1 MEESSHKQLKN
12 LSSKAEALYSLYP
25 FESWHRRTKEELSSA
40 RQENHQVVVS
50 CSGGADSIFS
60 LLLIHHYL
68 NGSQHCIHVNHGVR
82 GKNSDKDASFV
93 KEFCDK
99 INCESSIL
107 SLQAPDD
114 SNEGFLRDKRMQ
126 IIGLELERMGA
137 KYLVQGHQKDDIAE
151 SFLWRLSRGA
161 SPSGL
166 CSPKPVQKH
175 GDTIFLRPFLTASRA
190 EIRNC
195 LKELAIPW
203 REDETNH
210 SARYLRNR
218 IRAQVLPQWKACIDR
233 ELLKGVESSR
243 DLIEEQNDAMQ
254 VWILDSYNHCIKG
267 KDLSIEELQK
277 EPIAVQRGVL
287 SEWLS
292 ISKIEFTH
300 QNLSE
305 IIKLIP
311 AKEKMKFNLGDNTW
325 VEQDSNLLKLLIPVK
340 DAKAFPAN
348 SFTYDSVL
356 FLPDQSSITVR
367 KDFTQTDFENF
378 KKQKKVDPR
387 FEAWICSGKIKSS
400 FFVARSKKEN
410 DRYQKLGSKG
420 SKKVA
425 KLIIDQKIPSYTRN
439 SLPLI
444 LNQLGEILWIPG
456 FPPSEKYKV
465 DHHSTKVIRLT
476 YSPSPT

>member
-1 MEESSHKQLKN
+1 MEESSHKNLRD
-12 LSSKAEALYSLYP
+12 LSSKAETLYSLYP
-25 FESWHRRTKEELSSA
+25 FENWHHRTKEELSSA

-82 GKNSDKDASFV
+82 GENSEKDASFV

-107 SLQAPDD
+107 SLQIPVD
-114 SNEGFLRDKRMQ
+114 SNEGFLRDKRKQ
-126 IIGLELERMGA
+126 IIRLELERMGA

-151 SFLWRLSRGA
+151 SFLWRLSRGS

-175 GDTIFLRPFLTASRA
+175 GNTIFLRPFLTASRA

-195 LKELAIPW
+195 LKQLAIPW
-203 REDETNH
+203 REDETNN
-210 SARYLRNR
+210 SPRYLRNR
-218 IRAQVLPQWKACIDR
+218 IRAQVLPQWKSCIDR
-233 ELLKGVESSR
+233 ELLRGVESSR

-254 VWILDSYNHCIKG
+254 VWILDSYNHCVKG
-267 KDLSIEELQK
+267 KDLSIKELQK
-277 EPIAVQRGVL
+277 QPLAVQRGVL
-287 SEWLS
+287 SEWFS
-292 ISKIEFTH
+292 SSNIHFTL

-305 IIKLIP
+305 IIKNIQT
-311 AKEKMKFNLGDNTW
+311 KDKKKFNLGDNTR
-325 VEQDSNLLKLLIPVK
+325 VELGSNLLKILVPVK
-340 DAKAFPAN
+340 DSRAFVAN

-356 FLPDQSSITVR
+356 FLPDQSSIAVG
-367 KDFTQTDFENF
+367 KHFTQTDFESL

-387 FEAWICSGKIKSS
+387 FEAWICFEKIKSRS
-400 FFVARSKKEN
+400 FVARTKNEE

-425 KLIIDQKIPSYTRN
+425 KLMIDQKIPIHIRN

-444 LNQLGEILWIPG
+444 FNHLGEILWIPG
-456 FPPSEKYKV
+456 FPPSEKFKV

>member
-1 MEESSHKQLKN
+1 MEEASHKHLRN
-12 LSSKAEALYSLYP
+12 LSSKAEALYSLHP
-25 FESWHRRTKEELSSA
+25 FESWHHRTKVELSSA

-218 IRAQVLPQWKACIDR
+218 IRAQVLPQWKSCIDR

-267 KDLSIEELQK
+267 KDLSIKELQK
-277 EPIAVQRGVL
+277 EPLAVQRGVL

-292 ISKIEFTH
+292 SSKIHFTY

-311 AKEKMKFNLGDNTW
+311 AKDKMKFNLGDNTW

-400 FFVARSKKEN
+400 SFVARSKKED

-425 KLIIDQKIPSYTRN
+425 KLMIDQKIPSHARN

>member
-1 MEESSHKQLKN
+1 MEESTHKHLRN

-25 FESWHRRTKEELSSA
+25 FESWHHRTKVELSSA
-40 RQENHQVVVS
+40 KLENHQVVVS

-68 NGSQHCIHVNHGVR
+68 LGSPHCIHVNHGLR

-107 SLQAPDD
+107 SLQVPVD
-114 SNEGFLRDKRMQ
+114 SNEGSLRDKRMQ
-126 IIGLELERMGA
+126 IIKLEVDKIGA

-175 GDTIFLRPFLTASRA
+175 GNTIFLRPFLTVSRA

-195 LKELAIPW
+195 LEELAIPW
-203 REDETNH
+203 REDETNN
-210 SARYLRNR
+210 SSRYLRNR
-218 IRAQVLPQWKACIDR
+218 IRAQVLPQWKSCIDR
-233 ELLKGVESSR
+233 ELLRGVESSR
-243 DLIEEQNDAMQ
+243 NLIEEQNDAMQ
-254 VWILDSYNHCIKG
+254 VWISDSYNHCIKG
-267 KDLSIEELQK
+267 KEISIEELQK
-277 EPIAVQRGVL
+277 KPIAVQRGVL

-292 ISKIEFTH
+292 SSNIHFTH
-300 QNLSE
+300 QNLTE
-305 IIKLIP
+305 IIKLIQ
-311 AKEKMKFNLGDNTW
+311 AKGKIKFNLGANTW
-325 VEQDSNLLKLLIPVK
+325 VEQGSNLLKLLIPVK
-340 DAKAFPAN
+340 DAKAFPTN
-348 SFTYDSVL
+348 SFSYNSVL
-356 FLPDQSSITVR
+356 FLPDQSSITVGNH
-367 KDFTQTDFENF
+367 FTLTHFEDL
-378 KKQKKVDPR
+378 KKQKKVDSR
-387 FEAWICSGKIKSS
+387 FEAWICSGKIRSS
-400 FFVARSKKEN
+400 FFVARSKNKN

-425 KLIIDQKIPSYTRN
+425 KLMKDQKIPFHDRS

-444 LNQLGEILWIPG
+444 LNHSGEILWIPG
-456 FPPSEKYKV
+456 FPPAEKFKI
-465 DHHSTKVIRLT
+465 DHQSTQVIRLT